1 MKRYL
6 SISAVFATGLALGI
20 AIATSHVGYKAEN
33 KSEATDDKQP
43 LYWVA
48 PMDKNYRRDGPGQSP
63 MGMDLVPVYQEDGTE
78 KGSNTIKISSA
89 VENNLSVKVSTV
101 NKESLAIPIS
111 TFGMVQYDES
121 RVTHVHSRVEGW
133 IERLGIAASGDKV
146 SKGQTLFELYS
157 PSLVS
162 SQEEYLAAKRSGNK
176 TLIKASSARLLSL
189 GLTQTQISALAKRG
203 SVEQTISI
211 IADADGVVIDLNVR
225 KGMYIKPATEVL
237 SFGTLDS
244 VWVIGQILERQS
256 GLVKQGQ
263 TVEIKVSALPGKTWE
278 GSVNYVYPELDLK
291 TRTQA
296 IRVRVLN
303 QDRALKPNMLANI
316 QVLHTATNETLTVP
330 RNALIKGANHHR
342 VVRALGSGRYEST
355 LVDIG
360 FEGLS
365 LAARSSDSVDVGSI
379 DKRRVQIISG
389 LSEGDMVVTSAQ
401 FLIDSESNVGA
412 DLKRMQASTEGG
424 AINAVEENAKQVADN
439 VRVMASGKVER
450 VMPAM
455 RMIKITH
462 DPIPE
467 WDWPEMTMDF
477 SLSDDLDLSEFETG
491 SIIHFEL
498 VKQGDWEFEIS
509 AVEPSTQKLKE
520 DVLPDTNDHDMA
532 PDLIDHQHMDH
543 HHTNGAVQ

>member
-6 SISAVFATGLALGI
+6 SISAVFATGLALGV
-20 AIATSHVGYKAEN
+20 AIATNHVGYKTEN
-33 KSEATDDKQP
+33 KSGATDDKQP

-63 MGMDLVPVYQEDGTE
+63 MGMDLVPVYQEDGAE
-78 KGSNTIKISSA
+78 EGGNTVKISSA
-89 VENNLSVKVSTV
+89 VENNLGVKVSAV
-101 NKESLAIPIS
+101 NTESLAIPIS

-133 IERLGIAASGDKV
+133 IQRLGIAASGDKV

-189 GLTQTQISALAKRG
+189 GLTQTQISELTKRG

-244 VWVIGQILERQS
+244 VWVMGQILERQS
-256 GLVKQGQ
+256 GLVNQGQ

-278 GSVNYVYPELDLK
+278 GSVNYVYPELDLT

-316 QVLHTATNETLTVP
+316 QVMHTATSETLTIP
-330 RNALIKGANHHR
+330 RTALIKGANHNR
-342 VVRALGSGRYEST
+342 VVRALGDGRYQST
-355 LVDIG
+355 WVDTG
-360 FEGLS
+360 LEGLS
-365 LAARSSDSVDVGSI
+365 LPNNSLDSVDVGSI
-379 DKRRVQIISG
+379 DQRRVQIIRG

-401 FLIDSESNVGA
+401 FLIDSESNIEA
-412 DLKRMQASTEGG
+412 DLLRRWSPKWKGRQSKT
-424 AINAVEENAKQVADN
+424 
-439 VRVMASGKVER
+439 RR
-450 VMPAM
+450 
-455 RMIKITH
+455 
-462 DPIPE
+462 
-467 WDWPEMTMDF
+467 
-477 SLSDDLDLSEFETG
+477 
-491 SIIHFEL
+491 
-498 VKQGDWEFEIS
+498 
-509 AVEPSTQKLKE
+509 
-520 DVLPDTNDHDMA
+520 
-532 PDLIDHQHMDH
+532 
-543 HHTNGAVQ
+543 